1 MRSQKSLRNKIGW
14 HWIDSPYRCTSW
26 MQEWQ
31 FHTFFLLQDRCNF
44 LLLMVPLCSGRKFQ
58 KSIAVSIWRS
68 VSFGPRCV
76 KSWLTPVVTFGNYVH
91 RPRPME
97 SRLFFFLYQLF
108 VCLYCDVFMSSICW
122 ERFFRIQ
129 KPKITRF
136 FVVVLNPFGL
146 GTNIFWDHLVSTTSS
161 LRMCFNIL
169 LPLQC
174 SNNIYKILQR

>member
-108 VCLYCDVFMSSICW
+108 VCLYCACFYEFDLLREILSHSKT
-122 ERFFRIQ
+122 ENNS
-129 KPKITRF
+129 
-136 FVVVLNPFGL
+136 VLCCCFEPIWPRNKHILGSFGFHNL
-146 GTNIFWDHLVSTTSS
+146 FSANVL
-161 LRMCFNIL
+161 
-169 LPLQC
+169 
-174 SNNIYKILQR
+174 